1 MGFLS
6 KIVEEKMPNL
16 SKLFDISNLSKLFD
30 IYNKN
35 NMND

>member
-6 KIVEEKMPNL
+6 KIIEGKMPNL
-16 SKLFDISNLSKLFD
+16 SNLFDMYI
-30 IYNKN
+30 KN

>member
-16 SKLFDISNLSKLFD
+16 SKLFDI
-30 IYNKN
+30 YNKN
-35 NMND
+35 NIND

>member
-6 KIVEEKMPNL
+6 KIIEGKMPNL
-16 SKLFDISNLSKLFD
+16 PKLFD
-30 IYNKN
+30 IYIKN

>member
-16 SKLFDISNLSKLFD
+16 TKLFDMYI
-30 IYNKN
+30 KN

>member
-6 KIVEEKMPNL
+6 KIIEGKMPKL
-16 SKLFDISNLSKLFD
+16 SKLFDMYI
-30 IYNKN
+30 KN

>member
-6 KIVEEKMPNL
+6 KIIEGKMPNPP
-16 SKLFDISNLSKLFD
+16 KLFDMYI
-30 IYNKN
+30 KN

>member
-6 KIVEEKMPNL
+6 KIIEGKMPNL
-16 SKLFDISNLSKLFD
+16 SELFDMYI
-30 IYNKN
+30 KN

>member
-6 KIVEEKMPNL
+6 KIIEGKTPNL
-16 SKLFDISNLSKLFD
+16 SKLFDIY
-30 IYNKN
+30 IKN

>member
-1 MGFLS
+1 MGFLR

-16 SKLFDISNLSKLFD
+16 SKLFDI
-30 IYNKN
+30 YNKN

>member
-16 SKLFDISNLSKLFD
+16 SKLFGMYI
-30 IYNKN
+30 KN

>member
-6 KIVEEKMPNL
+6 KIIEVKMPNL
-16 SKLFDISNLSKLFD
+16 SKLFDMYI
-30 IYNKN
+30 KN

>member
-16 SKLFDISNLSKLFD
+16 SRLFDMYI
-30 IYNKN
+30 KN

>member
-6 KIVEEKMPNL
+6 KTVEEKMPNL
-16 SKLFDISNLSKLFD
+16 SKLFDMYI
-30 IYNKN
+30 KN

>member
-6 KIVEEKMPNL
+6 KIIEGEMPNL
-16 SKLFDISNLSKLFD
+16 SELFD
-30 IYNKN
+30 IYIKN

>member
-16 SKLFDISNLSKLFD
+16 SKLFDI
-30 IYNKN
+30 YNKN
-35 NMND
+35 NMNDWRIYV

>member
-6 KIVEEKMPNL
+6 KIIEEKMPNL
-16 SKLFDISNLSKLFD
+16 SKLFDIY
-30 IYNKN
+30 IKN

>member
-6 KIVEEKMPNL
+6 KIVEEKMLNL
-16 SKLFDISNLSKLFD
+16 SKLFDMYI
-30 IYNKN
+30 KN

>member
-6 KIVEEKMPNL
+6 KIIEGKMQNPP
-16 SKLFDISNLSKLFD
+16 KLFD

-35 NMND
+35 NMYD

>member
-6 KIVEEKMPNL
+6 KIIEGKMTNL
-16 SKLFDISNLSKLFD
+16 SELFD
-30 IYNKN
+30 IYIKN

>member
-16 SKLFDISNLSKLFD
+16 SKLFDI
-30 IYNKN
+30 YNNN

>member
-6 KIVEEKMPNL
+6 KIIEGEMPNL
-16 SKLFDISNLSKLFD
+16 SKLFDMNI
-30 IYNKN
+30 KN

>member
-16 SKLFDISNLSKLFD
+16 SKLFDI
-30 IYNKN
+30 YNKN
-35 NMND
+35 NMDD

>member
-6 KIVEEKMPNL
+6 KIIEGEMPNL
-16 SKLFDISNLSKLFD
+16 SKLFDIY
-30 IYNKN
+30 IKN

>member
-16 SKLFDISNLSKLFD
+16 SKLFDIYNNNNIKL
-30 IYNKN
+30 YL
-35 NMND
+35 

>member
-6 KIVEEKMPNL
+6 KIIEGKMPN
-16 SKLFDISNLSKLFD
+16 SPKLFD

-35 NMND
+35 NMDDRGVYV

>member
-6 KIVEEKMPNL
+6 KIIEGKMLNL
-16 SKLFDISNLSKLFD
+16 SKLFDMYI
-30 IYNKN
+30 KN

>member
-6 KIVEEKMPNL
+6 KIVEEKMP
-16 SKLFDISNLSKLFD
+16 SLSKLFD

>member
-16 SKLFDISNLSKLFD
+16 SKLFDI
-30 IYNKN
+30 YNKN
-35 NMND
+35 NMYD